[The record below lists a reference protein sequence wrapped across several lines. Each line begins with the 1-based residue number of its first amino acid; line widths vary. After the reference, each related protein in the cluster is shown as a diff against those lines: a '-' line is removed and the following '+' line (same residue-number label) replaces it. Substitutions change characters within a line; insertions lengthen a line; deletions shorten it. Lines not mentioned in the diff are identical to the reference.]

1 MGHGYNQRPS
11 LNTQVLSL
19 ALLPTDRMVSG
30 KRLPG
35 PEFLCLEN
43 GNDNGSILMGV
54 QRELYGCIIVK
65 QLKKKEREKE
75 KKTVPATEKAP
86 DERSPF
92 WAGSCH
98 AQGPRFPDIIKRKGN
113 LRGEMIRSLLP
124 FSEGCPGYNNS
135 PSKHRPDQPENLLPL
150 LTQALRVS

>member
-75 KKTVPATEKAP
+75 RSSVSPVRQRWVLRLKTHPAWDFP
-86 DERSPF
+86 
-92 WAGSCH
+92 G
-98 AQGPRFPDIIKRKGN
+98 GPAVKT
-113 LRGEMIRSLLP
+113 LP
-124 FSEGCPGYNNS
+124 FNAGG
-135 PSKHRPDQPENLLPL
+135 
-150 LTQALRVS
+150 